1 MNPGPLKRLRAG
13 VGGVAW
19 QSHQQPLCRASARRG
34 GEGDGKSGGAA
45 TSLTSRPLERKKPG
59 WERKRRRRKGWV
71 RGRVRSPAEEE
82 PGPSRRYAGVTRAG
96 HSSQPRPV
104 FPSYPAG
111 QWAGL
116 PSLPLAVH
124 THAYRGAGASLKL
137 RPRPPPRAAAGASPA
152 LRGSRARHSH
162 KMSALTELLPA
173 ATLRPSPLLLP
184 LHRRVSV
191 RQRRR
196 REHRT
201 NLRVKGDGLL
211 PTSRAEFIYATPISF
226 FSEQH
231 LLTKQIGDWTG
242 RAGAGGGS
250 WAGGKGG
257 RTAETLRLREAS
269 RTGRRP
275 WEEEANVQE
284 W

>member
-1 MNPGPLKRLRAG
+1 MLPLRLWLRREDAPIPPPLKQDRPRLL
-13 VGGVAW
+13 
-19 QSHQQPLCRASARRG
+19 QPSHPTPPNRL
-34 GEGDGKSGGAA
+34 
-45 TSLTSRPLERKKPG
+45 
-59 WERKRRRRKGWV
+59 
-71 RGRVRSPAEEE
+71 
-82 PGPSRRYAGVTRAG
+82 VTQANQG
-96 HSSQPRPV
+96 LY

-116 PSLPLAVH
+116 PSHPLAVH

-184 LHRRVSV
+184 LHHRVSV

-211 PTSRAEFIYATPISF
+211 PTSRVEFIYTTPFS

-231 LLTKQIGDWTG
+231 LLTKQIGGWTG

-275 WEEEANVQE
+275 WEEGNGSGSCAIEPHAPPSSIPQFPHLVLRRRISREPRGWLTGAIPLQ
-284 W
+284 